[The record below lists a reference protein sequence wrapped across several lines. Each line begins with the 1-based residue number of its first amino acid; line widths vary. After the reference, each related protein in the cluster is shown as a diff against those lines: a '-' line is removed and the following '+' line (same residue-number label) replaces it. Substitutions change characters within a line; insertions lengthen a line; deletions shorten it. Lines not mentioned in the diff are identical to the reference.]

1 MGPLSLQGR
10 WEYLAPDPLE
20 LLAGLFS
27 CSSLSEI
34 LGPWQVPGFLST
46 SDPMPL
52 GAPIPKY
59 KLRPAPD
66 GAGSR
71 LGSADDPEVVVWP
84 PGASSS
90 FKPRA
95 LGNLVL
101 QRFW

>member
-52 GAPIPKY
+52 GAPIPRVQAQACTRRSW
-59 KLRPAPD
+59 LTSWLCR
-66 GAGSR
+66 
-71 LGSADDPEVVVWP
+71 
-84 PGASSS
+84 
-90 FKPRA
+90 
-95 LGNLVL
+95 
-101 QRFW
+101 